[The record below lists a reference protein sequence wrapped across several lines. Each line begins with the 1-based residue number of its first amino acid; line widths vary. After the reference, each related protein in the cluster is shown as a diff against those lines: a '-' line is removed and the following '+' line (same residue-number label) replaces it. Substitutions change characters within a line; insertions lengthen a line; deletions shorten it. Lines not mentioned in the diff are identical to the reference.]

1 MKSEK
6 DKECTPVTPH
16 RWSAAEDAQLIRL
29 RRQGMKSDDIAT
41 VMNKTE
47 RAVAQRYLK
56 LLPTGANHRTGKKSE
71 PYLPLSERQI
81 VQLLAVVA
89 RKKAAFWNDI
99 AKEVGPEV
107 TGGQCEAAWTQAIA
121 DRK

>member
-6 DKECTPVTPH
+6 ATKCTPVTP
-16 RWSAAEDAQLIRL
+16 RGWSAVEDAQLIRL
-29 RRQGMKSDDIAT
+29 RRQGMKSEDIAT
-41 VMNKTE
+41 VMNKTYG
-47 RAVAQRYLK
+47 AVAQRYSK
-56 LLPTGANHRTGKKSE
+56 LVPTSANHRTGRKNE
-71 PYLPLSERQI
+71 LYLPLSEGQTA
-81 VQLLAVVA
+81 QLLAAVA

-121 DRK
+121 NRK

>member
-1 MKSEK
+1 VKSEK
-6 DKECTPVTPH
+6 DKKRTPVTPH
-16 RWSAAEDAQLIRL
+16 RWSAAEDAELIRL

-56 LLPTGANHRTGKKSE
+56 LVPTSANHRKGRKNE
-71 PYLPLSERQI
+71 LYLPLSERQT